1 MDIYDNLEE
10 GSVYQV
16 IYDKDGKLVG
26 YVKQE
31 FTYGTVSGVNGTTII
46 LDNGTNL
53 NRSDANEICIDGTS
67 IQRGEVIA
75 YAPQG
80 GTTPDL
86 IVYGLAAV
94 SDCNIG
100 AGIDNAVCEVAVT
113 RDINNVTVAL
123 TKLSGAAF
131 NDAGGQFSLTV
142 EYTTGK
148 TATYDGVKSD
158 DGTTISFTFV
168 ATNDVES
175 MTVAHK

>member
-1 MDIYDNLEE
+1 MITVNGDTTLTTPAYENQRDPILMDIYDNLEE

-86 IVYGLAAV
+86 IVYGLAEV
-94 SDCNIG
+94 SEDISVTGIG
-100 AGIDNAVCEVAVT
+100 TTTTVKVD
-113 RDINNVTVAL
+113 RDINKIHVE
-123 TKLSGAAF
+123 LSK
-131 NDAGGQFSLTV
+131 N
-142 EYTTGK
+142 EW
-148 TATYDGVKSD
+148 
-158 DGTTISFTFV
+158 
-168 ATNDVES
+168 
-175 MTVAHK
+175 